1 MRLKGSAQSVIALKK
16 DERCIS
22 PSLHEKNV
30 NYYEVVNELD
40 CCGIVQI
47 VEQTHRRLRWL
58 VLK

>member
-47 VEQTHRRLRWL
+47 VEQTHRRLR
-58 VLK
+58 